1 MPLPGSFTV
10 LPYLLHARMQIDDMM
25 ERRVRDFRLDTRL
38 RTACEEDIYTMCAY
52 FGVSVNKCARQEIF
66 HKDYQTEPMVGRSG

>member
-1 MPLPGSFTV
+1 MFVPS
-10 LPYLLHARMQIDDMM
+10 QIEDMM

-52 FGVSVNKCARQEIF
+52 FGVSRCEEGVKCG
-66 HKDYQTEPMVGRSG
+66 TEVC